1 MARIKKTNLIPQNWL
16 VRIHVKDPDCL
27 FSIKPE
33 ITYMRLVK
41 ATNGNAAVSAAATY
55 CNQRMKDYPGVNFSY
70 STTEVAPYYY
80 PLKQAFNEEK
90 DDRITTTKI

>member
-1 MARIKKTNLIPQNWL
+1 M

-41 ATNGNAAVSAAATY
+41 ATNGNAAVKAAATY
-55 CNQRMKDYPGVNFSY
+55 CNKRMNEYPGASFSY
-70 STTEVAPYYY
+70 STAEVVPYYY
-80 PLKQAFNEEK
+80 PLKQTFNEEK
-90 DDRITTTKI
+90 DDRIVGAKI

>member
-1 MARIKKTNLIPQNWL
+1 MAKIKKTNLIPQNWL

-41 ATNGNAAVSAAATY
+41 ATSGNAAVRAAATY
-55 CNQRMKDYPGVNFSY
+55 CNRRMKDYPGVNFSY
-70 STTEVAPYYY
+70 STEELEPYYY
-80 PLKQAFNEEK
+80 PIRNAFSEEK
-90 DDRITTTKI
+90 DDRIIGTKI

>member
-16 VRIHVKDPDCL
+16 VRIFVKDVNCV

-41 ATNGNAAVSAAATY
+41 ATNGNAAVRAAAIY
-55 CNQRMKDYPGVNFSY
+55 CTRMMKEYPSTNFSY

-80 PLKQAFNEEK
+80 PLKQSFNEEK
-90 DDRITTTKI
+90 DDRITISKI

>member
-16 VRIHVKDPDCL
+16 VRIHVKDPNCL

-41 ATNGNAAVSAAATY
+41 ATNGNAAVRAAATY
-55 CNQRMKDYPGVNFSY
+55 CNRRMKDNPGVNFSY
-70 STTEVAPYYY
+70 STTEVEPYYY
-80 PLKQAFNEEK
+80 PLKQTFNEEK
-90 DDRITTTKI
+90 DDRITRTKI